1 MLIDFEGFEYPRALK
16 LVTQIL
22 DSLPDEEKNFYYL
35 YYKRDNSTSTKLS
48 RFSTEIENLFAP
60 IINAM

>member
-1 MLIDFEGFEYPRALK
+1 MPSAKG
-16 LVTQIL
+16 LVFMAITYFSPAVRL
-22 DSLPDEEKNFYYL
+22 SDEEKNFYYL

-48 RFSTEIENLFAP
+48 RFSTEIGNLFAP